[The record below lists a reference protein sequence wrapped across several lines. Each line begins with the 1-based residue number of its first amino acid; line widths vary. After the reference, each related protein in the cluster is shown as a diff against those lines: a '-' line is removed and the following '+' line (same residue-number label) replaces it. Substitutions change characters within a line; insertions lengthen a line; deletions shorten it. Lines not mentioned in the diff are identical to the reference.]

1 LSLHAGV
8 DVGATLA
15 KIVTLAEGEPL
26 ERAERAFLPAN
37 DREAVVRALESAAPS
52 TIGVTGAGARAVAA
66 LLGDGRG
73 VLVDEFAAWG
83 RGERALVLGA
93 DFVPT
98 SPHLLVSL
106 GTGTSILRVDA
117 DGSVKRIG
125 GTALGGGTLR
135 GLATLLLGDADH
147 ARLAALALE
156 GDRRR
161 VDLLV
166 SDLYGTDEIA
176 LADDLTAAS
185 FGKVDSP
192 RPADLAG
199 AIARLVAENVGLI
212 AGALAAAVAPG
223 TDVVYAGST
232 LAGHETLRG
241 ILAFATRL
249 AGGTPRFLPHGEFA
263 GAVGALLVASDG

>member
-15 KIVTLAEGEPL
+15 KIVTLAEGAPL
-26 ERAERAFLPAN
+26 EKAERAFLPAS
-37 DREAVVRALESAAPS
+37 DREAVVRSLESAAPVA
-52 TIGVTGAGARAVAA
+52 IGVTGAGARAVVS
-66 LLGDGRG
+66 LLGRG
-73 VLVDEFAAWG
+73 VLVDEFVAWG
-83 RGERALVLGA
+83 RGERALAAGA

-117 DGSVKRIG
+117 DGSVKRVG

-135 GLATLLLGDADH
+135 GLSTLLLGDADH

-166 SDLYGTDEIA
+166 SDLYGVDEIA

-212 AGALAAAVAPG
+212 AGALAASIAHG

-232 LAGHETLRG
+232 LAGHETLRE
-241 ILAFATRL
+241 ILAFATKL

-263 GAVGALLVASDG
+263 GATGALLTAAGSG